1 MKKITLMTMIAT
13 TMAMGGCK
21 MQENANTEVIT
32 EQAASDNALIAKS
45 NNKHSIESF
54 GKIGVN
60 EYKEAFLK
68 GMEKQNARI
77 KEIINNPDAPTFAN
91 TIAALENSGEELE
104 RAEYTF
110 EPIENSNSTQ
120 ELRDLSKEMSPAFSK
135 HNDDIYMNP
144 ALFSRVKKV
153 YDDINSTDLTHE
165 QKKVVEKIYK
175 RFERNGANLND
186 ADKARLSQL
195 NEEISALQIQF
206 SSNLLHETNNTF
218 VTVDKLSDLEGL
230 SQADIERAAEID
242 RKSVV

>member
-1 MKKITLMTMIAT
+1 
-13 TMAMGGCK
+13 
-21 MQENANTEVIT
+21 
-32 EQAASDNALIAKS
+32 
-45 NNKHSIESF
+45 
-54 GKIGVN
+54 
-60 EYKEAFLK
+60 
-68 GMEKQNARI
+68 
-77 KEIINNPDAPTFAN
+77 
-91 TIAALENSGEELE
+91 
-104 RAEYTF
+104 
-110 EPIENSNSTQ
+110 
-120 ELRDLSKEMSPAFSK
+120 
-135 HNDDIYMNP
+135 MNP

-230 SQADIERAAEID
+230 SQADIERAAEMAKEQGQEGKWMFNMQRTSCNPVLQYCKNRELR
-242 RKSVV
+242 RKVYNAYCNRGNQGNEWDNKEICAKLVRLRLERAKLMGYKNCASQILDTRMAKTPEAVYNLLDQIWAPAVKKANEELADIREEMKKDGLDCEPEG